1 MTISHNS
8 LMKTF
13 LKYGISEDIST
24 DLIAAGFSVS
34 SLRKLKL
41 SIIADKLNMPLDKI
55 KDTKSKLRRKPIDED
70 TMFSLLENSNYTCCC
85 CKGLKSRSF
94 IIHHLVPYNE
104 TQNNDYN
111 NLAVLCPAC
120 HDYAHI
126 KPGLSLKITPE
137 QIKKSKYKWEKEVEK
152 HNAEKASLNFEFAHI
167 DFINIPR
174 ISELSQETQ
183 NYPIHTRYSDQL
195 KKLGLLDGCGELDM
209 QTLSHC
215 NSQARFPFDFINA
228 GLIIFHYSEV
238 FKYLA
243 KDCNFSNLE
252 NYLNRKSIVSPQIL
266 GKFVYYVGGLYGSRP
281 EIPITEASKPTHLYF
296 QRKLFFVEWLLDPK
310 FLTTNTSIC
319 RLGERSI
326 YLIYGQIRNVGT
338 ITRNSKNYVHIDVR
352 PYLVTQP
359 TKIIDRTPLIA
370 YKRQFA
376 DIDWDSSDDFDE
388 YDDT

>member
-1 MTISHNS
+1 
-8 LMKTF
+8 MKTF
-13 LKYGISEDIST
+13 LKYGISEDISA
-24 DLIAAGFSVS
+24 DIIAAGFSVS

-41 SIIADKLNMPLDKI
+41 SIIAEKLDIPLEKI
-55 KDTKSKLRRKPIDED
+55 KNTRSKLRRKPIVED
-70 TMFSLLENSNYTCCC
+70 TMFTLLENSNYTCCC
-85 CKGLKSRSF
+85 CKGLKSTSF
-94 IIHHLVPYNE
+94 IIHHIVPYNE

-120 HDYAHI
+120 HDYAHM
-126 KPGLSLKITPE
+126 KQGLSQKITPE
-137 QIKKSKYKWEKEVEK
+137 QIQKSKYKWEKEVEK
-152 HNAEKASLNFEFAHI
+152 HNVEKASLNFEFAHI

-183 NYPIHTRYSDQL
+183 RNTIHTRYSDQL
-195 KKLGLLDGCGELDM
+195 KKLRLLDEGGKLDM
-209 QTLSHC
+209 QMLSCC
-215 NSQARFPFDFINA
+215 NRQTRFPFDFINA
-228 GLIIFHYSEV
+228 GLIILHYSEI

-243 KDCNFSNLE
+243 KDYNFSNLE
-252 NYLNRKSIVSPQIL
+252 NYLNKKSIISPEIL
-266 GKFVYYVGGLYGSRP
+266 GKFVYYVGGLYGVSP
-281 EIPITEASKPTHLYF
+281 EIPITETSKPTHLYL
-296 QRKLFFVEWLLDPK
+296 QRKPFFVEWLLDPK
-310 FLTTNTSIC
+310 YLTTNTSIC

-370 YKRQFA
+370 YKRQFN
-376 DIDWDSSDDFDE
+376 DIDWDSSDDLEE